1 MSKIKI
7 GIVNIDSIYLR
18 VNGNEILINDL
29 SNDGVIECGID
40 SLSDAIKIIE
50 QAYEEQAT
58 NYELYDNT
66 IPLHFYQTKI
76 GKKVFKSNFIRIAHI
91 PDIIRMLKSVKIE
104 KEKYILN
111 KDSMLGLGI
120 NDLMNLNK
128 SMRRR
133 KKVYTDNDGN
143 KYIEV

>member
-7 GIVNIDSIYLR
+7 GIDNIDSIYLR

-40 SLSDAIKIIE
+40 RLSDAIKIIE
-50 QAYEEQAT
+50 QAYEERAN
-58 NYELYDNT
+58 NYGFCDST
-66 IPLHFYQTKI
+66 IQLQFYQTKI
-76 GKKVFKSNFIRIAHI
+76 GKKVFKSNFIKIAHM